1 MLLTIDIKES
11 AVEQMMN
18 FLKNLK
24 DDVKI
29 VSKKMVDN
37 HEQLDIEFIDEND
50 PDFKYILLE
59 SREARKNGEKIYSLD
74 EVIKEFS

>member
-29 VSKKMVDN
+29 VSKKMIDN

-50 PDFKYILLE
+50 PDFKYILE
-59 SREARKNGEKIYSLD
+59 AREARKNGDKIYSLD

>member
-37 HEQLDIEFIDEND
+37 YEQLDIEFIDEND
-50 PDFKYILLE
+50 PDFKYILE